1 MPMPK
6 LYTRQFYY
14 RSGQIHTESRE
25 VDGQFHNFYRIW
37 HRNGQL
43 AQELSYRNGL
53 LHGASREWDEN
64 GCLAR
69 SQWFTCNGKRYI
81 V

>member
-1 MPMPK
+1 
-6 LYTRQFYY
+6 
-14 RSGQIHTESRE
+14 
-25 VDGQFHNFYRIW
+25 VDGKFHNFYRIW